1 MRSMSMPNLKDAY
14 VGRETIYNAIYA
26 LAIGGLRK

>member
-14 VGRETIYNAIYA
+14 VGRETICNAIYMNVW
-26 LAIGGLRK
+26 I